1 MPLKLLAVTLSYGN
15 KLHSLMF
22 RQTLRLGFIHQ
33 AGIPFSSVS
42 GESDW
47 EGTDSFMSNHEQTLS
62 IQEWAQLGLPDSG
75 FLLFLI
81 LDAIRLS
88 HSCLAHN
95 LGFFLDFL
103 FQLSATEQLVLQV
116 WKALTSAWLATSASA
131 LDMKE
136 PFKISNPPT

>member
-1 MPLKLLAVTLSYGN
+1 MQLKLLAVTMSYGS
-15 KLHSLMF
+15 KLHSLMC

-47 EGTDSFMSNHEQTLS
+47 EGTDSFMSDHEQILL
-62 IQEWAQLGLPDSG
+62 IQEWAQLVLLDPG

-88 HSCLAHN
+88 HSGLANN

-116 WKALTSAWLATSASA
+116 W
-131 LDMKE
+131 
-136 PFKISNPPT
+136 